1 MERLKSEP
9 VEDSDSDGSRAQQRV
24 QQEYGANEWWT
35 PVNRRRPEHSG
46 PRVTEDG
53 LKVPAWWTDDETES
67 QQMLAAQGVSLDA

>member
-1 MERLKSEP
+1 MA
-9 VEDSDSDGSRAQQRV
+9 DNDDGRAAQQRV
-24 QQEYGANEWWT
+24 DTEFGVREWWT

-67 QQMLAAQGVSLDA
+67 QQMLMAQGVVLDA